1 MSHRTL
7 PAGENMT
14 ITCQKCSAQNRAG
27 AKFCNDC
34 GHSLSSASAVP
45 AIAAGPTGEFPSA
58 VPSWLNQDARANPN
72 RYLIWYSIAAVCLLA
87 AGGVYWFDATPSQ
100 SGASLATAVPDP
112 EPAALPTPEP
122 APAMAPIA
130 AATPEPVPDPVVNK
144 PPAGEAQK
152 PLVHKPPRQSATS
165 RPAPVLV
172 PTQAP
177 VPVSPEAPVTP
188 LVSEAR
194 TVPPPVQPAPPPV
207 AAAGPTSPQEACGK
221 RVFLALA
228 MCMQEQCQTPQF
240 ITHPQCVQMFQQ
252 QKESRQRNAERF

>member
-1 MSHRTL
+1 
-7 PAGENMT
+7 MT
-14 ITCQKCSAQNRAG
+14 IICQKCAAQNRAG
-27 AKFCNDC
+27 AKFCNHC
-34 GHSLSSASAVP
+34 GHNLSSASAVP
-45 AIAAGPTGEFPSA
+45 EINAVPTSELPTP
-58 VPSWLNQDARANPN
+58 VPSWLTLNARPNPN
-72 RYLIWYSIAAVCLLA
+72 RYLIWYSIAAICLVA

-100 SGASLATAVPDP
+100 PDASLAAAAPGP
-112 EPAALPTPEP
+112 EVAPLPTPEP

-130 AATPEPVPDPVVNK
+130 AATPEPGPDPAINK
-144 PPAGEAQK
+144 PAAKEEQK
-152 PLVHKPPRQSATS
+152 PLPHKPPRPSAAS

-177 VPVSPEAPVTP
+177 VQVSPEAPVTP
-188 LVSEAR
+188 SVSEPRIA
-194 TVPPPVQPAPPPV
+194 PPPVQPAPPPV
-207 AAAGPTSPQEACGK
+207 AAAGPSGPQEACGK